1 MRYDAV
7 ISGAGPS
14 GAFCALNLAKK
25 GFNVLV
31 IDKNKFPREK
41 VCGGLISKKSMD
53 LLDCN
58 TLMKEI
64 DYNNINNICIRDETD
79 KQINMESESP
89 IGIVVKR
96 KEFDQFLIGGAVKAG
111 AEFLDNC
118 SLENYMLE
126 PGGYKV
132 QTGKGVFYT
141 DYIIG
146 ADGYYSKVARLANI
160 RNRWGRWERGIALS
174 IQVHDKYIKE
184 KKDNTAEFFLPDIL
198 AGLGWCFQGKGYYN
212 IGVGGI
218 AVDSRR
224 VVDAFRHLMEQK
236 IKDKSILPHLN
247 YKAAFLPAGGR
258 LRKISN
264 GRIFLLGDAA
274 GFVDPFSGEGIY
286 YALRSAEIL
295 ADIMDRNKDG
305 KEFEKAC
312 YKHFL
317 GEFRLS
323 ALLSIYLGNK
333 KNIFQRGLQQRFLK
347 AFYMIMTQ
355 TPENMCYKSIFHDL
369 AAESLSAD
377 VPIMWLKRLIL
388 GRNED

>member
-1 MRYDAV
+1 MKYDAI

-31 IDKNKFPREK
+31 IDKSKFPREK

-53 LLDCN
+53 LLGCD
-58 TLMKEI
+58 TLTKEI
-64 DYNNINNICIRDETD
+64 DSNNVNNICIRDETD
-79 KQINMESESP
+79 KQINMESKSP
-89 IGIVVKR
+89 MGIVVKR
-96 KEFDQFLIGGAVKAG
+96 KEFDQFLIGGAIKAG
-111 AEFLDNC
+111 AKFFDNC
-118 SLENYMLE
+118 SFENCILE

-146 ADGYYSKVARLANI
+146 ADGYYSKVAKLANI
-160 RNRWGRWERGIALS
+160 RNRWAGWERGIALS
-174 IQVHDKYIKE
+174 IQLPDKYIAE
-184 KKDNTAEFFLPDIL
+184 KRDNTVEFLLPDIL

-212 IGVGGI
+212 IGVGGAAI
-218 AVDSRR
+218 DGRR
-224 VVDAFRHLMEQK
+224 VVDAFGHLLEQK
-236 IKDKSILPHLN
+236 IKDKSILSHLK

-258 LRKISN
+258 LRRISN

-295 ADIMDRNKDG
+295 ADIMNRNKDG
-305 KEFEKAC
+305 KEFEKIC
-312 YKHFL
+312 YKTFL
-317 GEFRLS
+317 AEFRLS
-323 ALLSIYLGNK
+323 ALLSISLGNK
-333 KNIFQRGLQQRFLK
+333 KNIFQRGLQERFLK

-355 TPENMCYKSIFHDL
+355 TPENMCYKNIFHDL
-369 AAESLSAD
+369 AAVSLSAD
-377 VPIMWLKRLIL
+377 IPILWLKRLIL
-388 GRNED
+388 GRNEN